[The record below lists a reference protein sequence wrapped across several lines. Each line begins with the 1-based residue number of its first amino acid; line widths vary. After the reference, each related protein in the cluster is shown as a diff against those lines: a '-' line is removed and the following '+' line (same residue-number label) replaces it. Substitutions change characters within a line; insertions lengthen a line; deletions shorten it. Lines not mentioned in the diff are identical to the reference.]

1 MSGLTPKQRL
11 LRTLARKPVDRPPV
25 ICMGGMMNAAIVE
38 VMRQT
43 GHTLPEAHFD
53 PQGMADLAGDV
64 TEATGFEN
72 IGLPFCMTVEAEALG
87 SRVDHGT
94 LACEPKIAAEA
105 YPSIRDVPL
114 AALFSQAP
122 AGRREVVARAAGLC
136 ARRHDD
142 LPVVVSLTGPISTAA
157 SIVDPVSFLKDL
169 RRAPAEATALLD
181 RVADFLADFA
191 RLAARGGA
199 DVIAIGDPTATGEIL
214 GPNLFAAFAV
224 PAINRLADAIHG
236 LGLPVIVHICGDM
249 KGCRR
254 YIPALHAEAISTDAT
269 VSLVKLKK
277 DYPRLTTMGNVSTFL
292 LENDTT
298 HRAARTAARLVKE
311 GVDIIAPACGLS
323 TSTRLEAIRA
333 MTDAVRRPDDDLL
346 AAGTGE
352 EPATEAPSCPR

>member
-1 MSGLTPKQRL
+1 
-11 LRTLARKPVDRPPV
+11 
-25 ICMGGMMNAAIVE
+25 MGGMMNAAIVE

-53 PQGMADLAGDV
+53 PRRMADLAGDV

-72 IGLPFCMTVEAEALG
+72 IGVPFCMTVEAEALG

-105 YPSIRDVPL
+105 YPSVKDVPVDR
-114 AALFSQAP
+114 LFSHAP
-122 AGRREVVARAAGLC
+122 AGRQEVVARAAGIC
-136 ARRHDD
+136 AERQSD

-157 SIVDPVSFLKDL
+157 SIVDPIAFLKDL
-169 RRAPAEATALLD
+169 RRAPAEAMALLD

-191 RLAARGGA
+191 RLAAQNGA

-214 GPNLFAAFAV
+214 GPRLFAAYAV

-236 LGLPVIVHICGDM
+236 AGLPVIVHICGDM

-254 YIPALHAEAISTDAT
+254 FIPALHADAISTDAT
-269 VSLVKLKK
+269 VSLVKLKE
-277 DYPRLTTMGNVSTFL
+277 DFPWITTMGNVSTFL

-298 HRAARTAARLVKE
+298 GRAARTASRLVRQ

-323 TSTRLEAIRA
+323 TSTRLATIRA
-333 MTDAVRRPDDDLL
+333 MTDAVRNPAPFLEADAESPEDD
-346 AAGTGE
+346 
-352 EPATEAPSCPR
+352 APEVAIPCP